1 MRERE
6 LDVVDVTQ
14 EASTGDVPSDAQ
26 IDELLQQAYLRCA
39 ANVGGEIANYIPALA
54 QADPDALGVCIA
66 DVDGGLHEIG
76 DTRTAF
82 SIQSISKAFVF
93 ALLAEEVGH
102 DEVFDLV
109 GANNT
114 GLSFSS
120 VVAIEINDGHPMNP
134 MVNAGALATTALIPG
149 DTFDDRWEKIRT
161 GLSQFAGRELIVDEV
176 VYTSESLNNHRNR
189 AIAQLLQ
196 SYDRIEGDP
205 AEVVDLYTRQCSV
218 RVDARDLAVM
228 GATLAYGGVNPLTGE
243 RVVSPE
249 TCRDTLAVLT
259 ASGLYENSGEWL
271 FEIGLPGKSGVAG
284 GAGHSGAGK
293 GRHRHVRAAPRQGR
307 QQHPRSDR
315 DRLPVAGPRPEH
327 LRVRLALHGTRPRL
341 SARRTHGARATRRCA
356 PGCASAPDPHRGSAC
371 GTRRRAW
378 RSAA

>member
-284 GAGHSGAGK
+284 GLVTVAPGK
-293 GRHRHVRAAPRQGR
+293 VAIGTYAPRLDKAGNSIRGQIATAYLSRALGLNIFASGS
-307 QQHPRSDR
+307 RSTG
-315 DRLPVAGPRPEH
+315 PVPA
-327 LRVRLALHGTRPRL
+327 
-341 SARRTHGARATRRCA
+341 
-356 PGCASAPDPHRGSAC
+356 
-371 GTRRRAW
+371 
-378 RSAA
+378 